1 MPSQK
6 NSEFIKL
13 IGKARFQKEN
23 SLPFVIYQ
31 KPNDVTVKG
40 IFLEHANL
48 TYASDFTEAGFIF
61 SPFDNSDKTIVF
73 PSDTIN
79 EVPYVHVETIIEET
93 KNAVESGKK
102 SHLALVEKTIKKIIE
117 GELKKVVVSR
127 KITTQTQKDAFS
139 LFEQLLN
146 TYSSAFKYL
155 WFHPKVGM
163 WLGATPET
171 LLKVKEGTVSTTSLA
186 GTLPVIAGEFP
197 AWSKKEVEEQQ
208 LVTDYILDTL
218 SGKLANIE
226 VSTAKSVKA
235 GKLWHLKSV
244 LKGDLI
250 EKVVLGDIIKALHPT
265 PAVCGIPLKIAK
277 EFLKENEG
285 YNREFY
291 TGFLGELNFGSD
303 RNTHLFVNLR
313 CMKLDEKDATVFIG
327 GGITKDSIPNSEWEE
342 TQHKSKTMLSL
353 L

>member
-31 KPNDVTVKG
+31 KPNDVTVQG

-48 TYASDFTEAGFIF
+48 TYTSDFTKSGFVF
-61 SPFDNSDKTIVF
+61 SPFDSSDKTIVF
-73 PSDTIN
+73 PSDTIDT
-79 EVPYVHVETIIEET
+79 VPYVNVETTIEGAKDT
-93 KNAVESGKK
+93 IESGKEF
-102 SHLALVEKTIKKIIE
+102 HLALVEKTINKIAE

-127 KITTQTQKDAFS
+127 KITTQTQKDAFG

-171 LLKVKEGTVSTTSLA
+171 LLKVKEETVTTTSLA
-186 GTLPVIAGEFP
+186 GTLPVIAGESP

-226 VSTAKSVKA
+226 VSSAKSVKA

-285 YNREFY
+285 YDREFY

-313 CMKLDEKDATVFIG
+313 CMKLDDKEATIFIG
-327 GGITKDSIPNSEWEE
+327 GGITKDSIPDSEWDE
-342 TQHKSKTMLSL
+342 TQYKSKTMLSL